1 MDLILGDRQ
10 VRQALERGQN
20 IMDLERSWQHDLD
33 AFEKERQKVFLYN

>member
-20 IMDLERSWQHDLD
+20 IMDLERSWQPDLD